1 MFGKRKRLIGAISGF
16 LLISGC
22 SPSSP
27 VSNDVSPSESGESP
41 QALSEESWPTFGRQE
56 MDSVDV
62 DVERT

>member
-1 MFGKRKRLIGAISGF
+1 MLRRRAASLVVVVAC
-16 LLISGC
+16 LISGC

-27 VSNDVSPSESGESP
+27 VSNDVTPSESGESP